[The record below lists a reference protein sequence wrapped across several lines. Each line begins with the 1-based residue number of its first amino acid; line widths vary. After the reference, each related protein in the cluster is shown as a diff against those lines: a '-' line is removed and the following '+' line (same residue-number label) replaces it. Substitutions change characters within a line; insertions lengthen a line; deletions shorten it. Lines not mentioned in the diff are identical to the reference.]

1 MERLRFESNGGS
13 PANAPRKAALV
24 GVVGSGNLEI
34 LIESADLHGGCVVEV
49 ETAAV
54 GFGQIWEAVIG
65 DFFARHHLSDARLS
79 INDAGAT
86 PAVVAL
92 RLDQAVE
99 AWKEARP

>member
-1 MERLRFESNGGS
+1 MERLRFEFAGGN
-13 PANAPRKAALV
+13 PANAPRKTALV

-34 LIESADLHGGCVVEV
+34 LIEAVDLGGGCVVDI

-54 GFGQIWEAVIG
+54 GFGQIWEAVIS
-65 DFFARHHLSDARLS
+65 DFFTRHQLADARLS

-86 PAVVAL
+86 PAVVTL

-99 AWKEARP
+99 AWKEAQR